1 MEDDSRIQQ
10 KQPQPQHQHYFTPP
24 TSPVKT
30 QDSSICDW
38 DEEELQSVAC
48 ASALVG
54 ESIVLDSPTQ
64 QQRSINTGLLERGL
78 SWWSNTREQNKREL
92 LELQVEEQRRK
103 LRNALNLP
111 QDMDDNYNSNYNY
124 NDDHLNKDGQV
135 SSPHISKSGA
145 GMSVQLSVPPSPQ
158 NLYKVVIEDEPT
170 TSHSFCPYLLSQD
183 VLSQIA
189 QRVLPPSVAHSKWK
203 RVYSLA
209 RDGDAFD
216 GFLMRVE
223 REPHTLLSIKTTKGD
238 VFGGYTDSPWKHS
251 GTPEFYG
258 SATACLWSLQKDD
271 ESNNS
276 NYKVGEV
283 KVYKWTGCNRYIQYL
298 DSQRKLLAF
307 GGGGG
312 AFGLC
317 VEHDFQRGST
327 GRCETFGNDLLCS
340 EENFDIIDVEVYGF
354 LLGQLSY

>member
-1 MEDDSRIQQ
+1 M
-10 KQPQPQHQHYFTPP
+10 
-24 TSPVKT
+24 
-30 QDSSICDW
+30 
-38 DEEELQSVAC
+38 
-48 ASALVG
+48 
-54 ESIVLDSPTQ
+54 
-64 QQRSINTGLLERGL
+64 
-78 SWWSNTREQNKREL
+78 
-92 LELQVEEQRRK
+92 
-103 LRNALNLP
+103 
-111 QDMDDNYNSNYNY
+111 
-124 NDDHLNKDGQV
+124 
-135 SSPHISKSGA
+135 
-145 GMSVQLSVPPSPQ
+145 
-158 NLYKVVIEDEPT
+158 
-170 TSHSFCPYLLSQD
+170 
-183 VLSQIA
+183 
-189 QRVLPPSVAHSKWK
+189 
-203 RVYSLA
+203 A

-271 ESNNS
+271 ESNNC
-276 NYKVGEV
+276 NNKVGEV

-298 DSQRKLLAF
+298 DSQKKLLAF

-340 EENFDIIDVEVYGF
+340 EENFDIVDVEVYGF